1 MSTYT
6 RFPIQVAWFGTVEP
20 GDPPD
25 GTIWI
30 DTSITPPFVKVW
42 DGSRWRAFA
51 SLYEASFTISPTP
64 PLDPL
69 KGFLWV
75 DTSASPIL
83 KVWDGSTWKEVG
95 GSGQG
100 QYLNA
105 DTLDGFDGTYY
116 LSRSNHTGTQTPN
129 TISPQGPGSGLN
141 ADLVDGFH
149 ASQTPSAN
157 QIPVLNSNGILNL
170 SNGANLATSSGK
182 VGIGLTNPQY
192 ELDVLGDL
200 RVSGQT
206 NFGGVSYTWP
216 PSVGALNQVLSTNGS
231 GGLSWKSINDLLPYP
246 LSQTPAPNSIVVS
259 ESSGKINA
267 GWIPT
272 RPYGWIDRK
281 EYTFSSSDT
290 GCRRLFTFDGSSIGD
305 ETEKSIRFC
314 IEWSGQ
320 SPERRGMA
328 IVKGSVYK
336 WYDGTFDLFL
346 DVEWEWHKE
355 ASDDLGVFGVFL
367 WKPVGL
373 SEIRLSSWIYAYNG
387 LTVTL
392 SLLEAPPDIMLP
404 SSLVYENDDV
414 NNFELLD
421 DRGFLTFSINT
432 AFAMHLYDP
441 IPETGIQQFFATA
454 SQTPSG
460 RSIVVS
466 RSDGTIDPGW
476 LPSGSGNLPPGSTN
490 QTLRH
495 NGTTWE
501 ASSLLVN
508 TGTNIGIGTTNPGS
522 ELDVAGTVQL
532 RGSIV
537 GIGLYVDPFGDVGIG
552 TTTPKGKLQVVG
564 NAYIDDRLFVRSG
577 SGWPG
582 SPAISLAIGDYDTGF
597 NWISDGNLAIYT
609 NNAERIRIDS
619 SGNVGIGTTVPGA
632 KLHVNGNLK
641 VEGQTNFGGV
651 SYTWPTSAGT
661 PGQVLTIG
669 ANGSLSWSTVSG
681 GGSLPSGSANQTLR
695 HDGTSWVASSLLV
708 NTGTNIGIGTTTPG
722 AKLHVASTGEALR
735 IMPNTMVTGE
745 YTSIS
750 FRDPDGGTGPM
761 EIRYTDDGS
770 PDLAILGGNFG
781 IGTTSPTG
789 KLHVSGGNAIFD
801 GNVGIGTTAPGA
813 KLEISGG
820 ALAINANYFYLGA
833 PGDTAHYIKYAG
845 TKNGITDSDIFSFN
859 NALQFAYLDSSPR
872 MVILGPS
879 GNIGIGT
886 TVPGA
891 KLHVVAAG
899 GFGNEPIRVQANN
912 TFFSGIDAGGTQ
924 RFAINNDPGP
934 VLSFNGYDTN
944 WFNFMTVSNT
954 GSRTVS
960 FNAGNVG
967 IGITNPTERLMVNGN
982 IKSVNTDTD
991 RIYYRFIQAPST
1003 NLHLDTSGLSYG
1015 LYLNHFQN
1023 GNVYMGPNGSWVTV
1037 KNNGNVGIGTTDPGQ
1052 KLEVVGNI
1060 KMTSSNLGIM
1070 LDAQTRPFITR
1081 GYDPFTSGN
1090 YTGAG
1095 RWGLFLEPDGLV
1107 VGVPAISGHGYVY
1120 FVRYNENSS
1129 INQVTMTI
1137 DPSGN
1142 VGIGT
1147 ISPTTKLDVVGDIFA
1162 EFGNDTTRIVG
1173 ITGFSSGKTGILR
1186 FADQFNQLETTYGGN
1201 MILKGYH
1208 SVELVGSSGN
1218 SSSDKVLRVKEYTTD
1233 RLVIDKGGNVG
1244 IGTTNVTNILTVVQ
1258 GSLTDPIA
1266 DAWLSYSSKRWKT
1279 NIREISDALE
1289 KVMSLKG
1296 VYFNWKSDNRPD
1308 IGMIAEDVG
1317 EVFPELV
1324 EYEENGVDA
1333 RSLDYSRL
1341 VAVLV
1346 EAIKAQQKIIQNQS
1360 ERLAKL
1366 ESNLNV

>member
-967 IGITNPTERLMVNGN
+967 IGTTDPTERLMVNGN